1 MYYHLDLLG
10 SLEIEI
16 DFLKLEQR
24 QSNLQTPDLATI
36 YYILLIS

>member
-1 MYYHLDLLG
+1 MYYYLDLLG

-24 QSNLQTPDLATI
+24 HSNLQTPDLATI